1 MKKKTMGQPFAQKKA
16 RVYKSLFRAGLLLIP
31 ILLASCHARIHE
43 IPYDPGSNLVPVHI
57 SVSSIEQIPFDQ
69 LQTKASVSQ
78 TCTKLTYAVLSDIS
92 ENAVKEAFE
101 VQNITDSV
109 FGNISLNLS
118 TGKHYLVVVGQ
129 NGGDGKPGIT
139 VNKATTDYKSTSVRY
154 SSGNKEQPKVLD
166 TFHYCAEINVT
177 RNSNN
182 YQVDLNRS
190 VAMFR
195 LKLTQAIPSQVTKL
209 QFETTNG
216 SATLDVVA
224 GYGCVTTKQDE
235 TFVVNPSMD
244 TFDFYTFPQKG
255 KTVLKMHITAWDS
268 YGNAVCEMNWD
279 NIPMTVN
286 KITQY
291 TGDLFQNGCKEF
303 GQASIPITVNNDW
316 NGTDSINF

>member
-1 MKKKTMGQPFAQKKA
+1 MKKKTMGLPFAQKKA
-16 RVYKSLFRAGLLLIP
+16 REYKSLCNAGMLLISV
-31 ILLASCHARIHE
+31 LLASCNARIHE
-43 IPYDPGSNLVPVHI
+43 VPVSQDQDLVPVNI
-57 SVSSIEQIPFDQ
+57 SVSSIEQIPFSQ
-69 LQTKASVSQ
+69 IMTKASVQ
-78 TCTKLTYAVLSDIS
+78 ETCTKLTYAVFSDLS
-92 ENAVKEAFE
+92 ENAVKEVLE
-101 VQNITDSV
+101 VQNSTDSV

-129 NGGDGKPGIT
+129 NGGDGKPGIS
-139 VNKATTDYKSTSVRY
+139 VNKATTDYKSVSFRY
-154 SSGNKEQPKVLD
+154 TSGNKEQPKVLD

>member
-16 RVYKSLFRAGLLLIP
+16 REYQSLFNTGMLLIP
-31 ILLASCHARIHE
+31 VLLASCHARIHE
-43 IPYDPGSNLVPVHI
+43 IPVDPESDVVPVNI
-57 SVSSIEQIPFDQ
+57 SVSSIEQIPFSQPD
-69 LQTKASVSQ
+69 TKASVQ
-78 TCTKLTYAVLSDIS
+78 ETCTKLTYAVFSDLT
-92 ENAVKEAFE
+92 ENATKEVFE
-101 VQNITDSV
+101 VQNSTDSV
-109 FGNISLNLS
+109 FGRISLNLS

-129 NGGDGKPGIT
+129 KGGDGKPGMT
-139 VNKATTDYKSTSVRY
+139 VNKATTDYKSVSLRY
-154 SSGNKEQPKVLD
+154 TSGNKEQPKVLD

-177 RNSNN
+177 RGNN
-182 YQVDLNRS
+182 DYQIDLRRS

-195 LKLTQAIPSQVTKL
+195 LKLTQAIPSQVKKL
-209 QFETTNG
+209 QFESTNG

-235 TFVVNPSMD
+235 TFSVDPSMD

-255 KTVLKMHITAWDS
+255 KTELKVHVTAWDV
-268 YGNAVCEMNWD
+268 YGNAVCEMSWD

-303 GQASIPITVNNDW
+303 GQASFPITVQSNWDD
-316 NGTDSINF
+316 TDSIYF